1 MQMIKMDRERFLSYV
16 LDQRKE
22 LFSDVFEVYYLNPS
36 DARGDHS
43 SFVIVTVIN
52 RMTGAVYSGVSKFN
66 PADKSDPRARTSEF
80 TLEEGLKQACNR
92 AWREMHNMPSLYG
105 RNNSGASKP
114 KTGLIPP
121 GVMAV
126 MISRLSSLS
135 RIRPES
141 TVLRSARRR
150 LISAISEEGDAATKP
165 AHS

>member
-1 MQMIKMDRERFLSYV
+1 MTREKFLSYV

-22 LFSDVFEVYYLNPS
+22 LCSDAFEAYYINPS
-36 DARGDHS
+36 DARGNHS
-43 SFVIVTVIN
+43 SFVIVTVVN
-52 RMTGAVYSGVSKFN
+52 CQTGAVYSGVSKFN
-66 PADKSDPRARTSEF
+66 PMDKSDPRARNSEF

-92 AWREMHNMPSLYG
+92 AWREMYNMPSLYG

-121 GVMAV
+121 GVMGI

-135 RIRPES
+135 RRPEL

-150 LISAISEEGDAATKP
+150 LISAISEEGDAATKS